1 MKINIKNFIGILAF
15 ATLLSSCDT
24 TNESNYTPAAY
35 VAPASLTLTENATAT
50 KDTIFEVVYTSSS
63 LGEGY
68 YAVVASGTTA
78 PTPTEVYSGTGFIKS
93 GNFSVDG
100 TTQKTIT
107 VDSDVYGAYSYDVY
121 GIHKST
127 DNFISETVTKLT
139 VVTPDTAAPVFKG
152 GTSSPSF
159 TSAGNSPFA
168 PVTFNFSEPVLYQ
181 GGDITFTAFNS
192 ERTITVNAAD
202 ALTMNGP
209 NVTVNTHGTFEQDDF
224 IIVTWA
230 EDTFK
235 DNSGKSVA
243 ALSGFAHYFKTRL
256 FTAPEAAALMV
267 GTYNYETVFYGG
279 FLEGFY
285 TANAPLFLPSSGE
298 FKLEL
303 DPSDATGTTL
313 LGVNIYSPLANY
325 GYFANENL
333 KLKFG
338 AAGALEILD
347 EAQGANGLG
356 EWAGTTADVTWG
368 PYIANAVTAL
378 PGFYDVTSGNIT
390 QYLSLLVKDTG
401 FIIDE
406 MDYNYTRVGTFA
418 KPSFEELEKKNAFLK
433 KKRAQYDTYEK
444 VEYKNLKIVN

>member
-1 MKINIKNFIGILAF
+1 MKTIKNILMICVASIFIY
-15 ATLLSSCDT
+15 SCDT
-24 TNESNYTPAAY
+24 TNESNYTPEAY
-35 VAPASLTLTENATAT
+35 DAPASLTLTENETAT
-50 KDTIFEVVYTSSS
+50 TDTSFEVVYASSS
-63 LGEGY
+63 LGKGY

-78 PTPTEVYSGTGFIKS
+78 PTSTQVHSGTGFIKS
-93 GNFSVDG
+93 GNFNVDG
-100 TTQKTIT
+100 TTPTTIT

-121 GIHKST
+121 GIHKSS

-139 VVTPDTAAPVFKG
+139 VLTPDTATPVFKG
-152 GTSSPSF
+152 GTSSPASE
-159 TSAGNSPFA
+159 SPSNSPFA
-168 PVTFNFSEPVLYQ
+168 PVTFNFSEPVFYQ
-181 GGDITFTAFNS
+181 GGNITFTAFNS
-192 ERTITVNAAD
+192 ERTITVNSAN
-202 ALTMNGP
+202 ALTINGP

-313 LGVNIYSPLANY
+313 LGINIYSTLNNY

-338 AAGALEILD
+338 AAGALEILE

-356 EWAGTTADVTWG
+356 EFAGTTADVTWG
-368 PYIANAVTAL
+368 PYIANTVTAL
-378 PGFYDVTSGNIT
+378 PGFYDVTNGNIT

-401 FIIDE
+401 YIIDE
-406 MDYNYTRVGTFA
+406 MDYIYTRVGTFA
-418 KPSFEELEKKNAFLK
+418 KPSFEELEKKNAFLQ

-444 VEYKNLKIVN
+444 VEYKNLKIVH

>member
-1 MKINIKNFIGILAF
+1 MKINFKNIFYYLTLAIV
-15 ATLLSSCDT
+15 LISC
-24 TNESNYTPAAY
+24 NQEEEVNYTAKVSALP
-35 VAPASLTLTENATAT
+35 P
-50 KDTIFEVVYTSSS
+50 
-63 LGEGY
+63 
-68 YAVVASGTTA
+68 
-78 PTPTEVYSGTGFIKS
+78 
-93 GNFSVDG
+93 
-100 TTQKTIT
+100 TIT
-107 VDSDVYGAYSYDVY
+107 VITSNVTDNSFDVDYTDGSKGVLYYAIQLSDATAPDASNIIGQSSGSIVNVMADLTSSNTLSYTMDTDIYGAYDYSIYSVMTNVDGIASSVIKTDV
-121 GIHKST
+121 T
-127 DNFISETVTKLT
+127 
-139 VVTPDTAAPVFKG
+139 TPDTAAPVFKG

-401 FIIDE
+401 FVIDI
-406 MDYNYTRVGTFA
+406 MVYNYTRVGTFA

>member
-1 MKINIKNFIGILAF
+1 MKINFKNIFYYLTLAIV
-15 ATLLSSCDT
+15 LISC
-24 TNESNYTPAAY
+24 NQEEEVNYTTKVSALPPIITVITSNVTDNSFDVDYIDGSNGVLYYAIQL
-35 VAPASLTLTENATAT
+35 SDATAPDASNIIGQT
-50 KDTIFEVVYTSSS
+50 SGSIVNVMADLTSSNTLS
-63 LGEGY
+63 Y
-68 YAVVASGTTA
+68 TMDTD
-78 PTPTEVYSGTGFIKS
+78 I
-93 GNFSVDG
+93 
-100 TTQKTIT
+100 
-107 VDSDVYGAYSYDVY
+107 YGAYDYSIYSVMTNLDGIASSVIKTDV
-121 GIHKST
+121 T
-127 DNFISETVTKLT
+127 
-139 VVTPDTAAPVFKG
+139 TPDNAAPVFNG
-152 GTSSPSF
+152 GTSNPAF
-159 TSAGNSPFA
+159 ESASNSPFA

-181 GGDITFTAFNS
+181 GGDITFTAYNS
-192 ERTITVNAAD
+192 ERTITVNSLD

-230 EDTFK
+230 EGTFK

-243 ALSGFAHYFKTRL
+243 GLSGFAHYFKTRL

-279 FLEGFY
+279 FLENFY

-356 EWAGTTADVTWG
+356 EWAC
-368 PYIANAVTAL
+368 
-378 PGFYDVTSGNIT
+378 
-390 QYLSLLVKDTG
+390 KDG
-401 FIIDE
+401 
-406 MDYNYTRVGTFA
+406 R
-418 KPSFEELEKKNAFLK
+418 
-433 KKRAQYDTYEK
+433 
-444 VEYKNLKIVN
+444 

>member
-24 TNESNYTPAAY
+24 TNESNYTPEAY
-35 VAPASLTLTENATAT
+35 DAPASLTLTENATAT
-50 KDTIFEVVYTSSS
+50 TDNSFEVVYASSS
-63 LGEGY
+63 LGKGY

-78 PTPTEVYSGTGFIKS
+78 PTSSQVHSGTGFIKS
-93 GNFSVDG
+93 GNFNVDV
-100 TTQKTIT
+100 TTPTTIT

-121 GIHKST
+121 GIHKSS
-127 DNFISETVTKLT
+127 DSFISETVTKLT
-139 VVTPDTAAPVFKG
+139 VVTPDTAAPVFNG
-152 GTSSPSF
+152 DTSSPSF
-159 TSAGNSPFA
+159 QSGGISPFA
-168 PVTFNFSEPVLYQ
+168 PVTFNFSEPVFYQ
-181 GGDITFTAFNS
+181 GGDITFTGFS
-192 ERTITVNAAD
+192 SGRIITVNAAD
-202 ALTMNGP
+202 ALTINGP

-230 EDTFK
+230 EGTFK
-235 DNSGKSVA
+235 DNSGKNVA
-243 ALSGFAHYFKTRL
+243 GLSGFAHYFKTRL

-279 FLEGFY
+279 FLEGFF
-285 TANAPLFLPSSGE
+285 TVNASLFLPSSGE

-313 LGVNIYSPLANY
+313 LGVNVYSPLANY

-338 AAGALEILD
+338 AEGALEILD

-356 EWAGTTADVTWG
+356 EFAGTTADVTWG

-401 FIIDE
+401 YIIDE
-406 MDYNYTRVGTFA
+406 MDYIYTRVGTFA
-418 KPSFEELEKKNAFLK
+418 KPSFEELEKKNAFLQ

-444 VEYKNLKIVN
+444 VEYKNLKIIN

>member
-1 MKINIKNFIGILAF
+1 MKTIKNILMICIASIFIY
-15 ATLLSSCDT
+15 SCDT
-24 TNESNYTPAAY
+24 TNESSYTPEAY
-35 VAPASLTLTENATAT
+35 DAPASLTLTENATAT
-50 KDTIFEVVYTSSS
+50 TDTSFEVVYASSS
-63 LGEGY
+63 LGKGY

-78 PTPTEVYSGTGFIKS
+78 PTSSQVHSGNGFIKS
-93 GNFSVDG
+93 GNFNVDG
-100 TTQKTIT
+100 TTQTTINI
-107 VDSDVYGAYSYDVY
+107 DSDVYGAYSYDVY
-121 GIHKST
+121 GIHKSS

-139 VVTPDTAAPVFKG
+139 VVTPDNAVPVFKG
-152 GTSSPSF
+152 GTSNPAF
-159 TSAGNSPFA
+159 ESASNSPFA

-181 GGDITFTAFNS
+181 GGDITFTAYNS
-192 ERTITVNAAD
+192 ERTITVNSLD

-230 EDTFK
+230 EGTFK

-267 GTYNYETVFYGG
+267 GTYNYETVFYDG
-279 FLEGFY
+279 FLEEFY
-285 TANAPLFLPSSGE
+285 TDNASLFLPSSGE

-303 DPSDATGTTL
+303 DPSDPSGTTL

-338 AAGALEILD
+338 ADGALAILD

-356 EWAGTTADVTWG
+356 EIAGTTADVTWG
-368 PYIANAVTAL
+368 PYIANAVTAI
-378 PGFYDVTSGNIT
+378 PGFYDVSTGRISH
-390 QYLSLLVKDTG
+390 YLSLLVKDTG
-401 FIIDE
+401 YIIDE

-418 KPSFEELEKKNAFLK
+418 KPSFEELEKKNEFLQ
-433 KKRAQYDTYEK
+433 KKRAQYKTYK
-444 VEYKNLKIVN
+444 KIKYNTIKIGQ